1 MEPTQITLAAIPAYV
16 SGLSTG
22 TLSFLLASALIA
34 GLARGFSGFGGA
46 LIFIPLASSVVEP
59 RLAVAVLFLID
70 LVMALPM
77 LPDAVRQADKREAGT
92 MLIGA
97 LAGVPLGTMILA
109 RTDPLAVRWAII
121 AVVISLL
128 ALLVSGWRYHGK
140 PTAPL
145 TIGVG
150 AVAGV
155 FGGAAQVSGPPVVAY
170 WLGGALPATTVRANL
185 VFYFAMSSLITGVN
199 YVFAGFFDVPAF
211 ALSLVAGPVFGLGVL
226 AGARLFGKADD
237 RLFRRICYALI
248 AAAAIIGLPL
258 LDSLLR

>member
-1 MEPTQITLAAIPAYV
+1 MEPTQIALAAIPAYV
-16 SGLSTG
+16 ASQGTG
-22 TLSFLLASALIA
+22 TLSFLLASALVA

-59 RLAVAVLFLID
+59 RLAVAILFIID
-70 LVMALPM
+70 LVMTLPM
-77 LPDAVRQADKREAGT
+77 IPGAVRQADKREAGI

-97 LAGVPLGTMILA
+97 LAGVPLGTLILA
-109 RTDPLAVRWAII
+109 RADPLAVRWAII
-121 AVVISLL
+121 ILVISLL

-170 WLGGALPATTVRANL
+170 WLGGALPAATVRANL

-226 AGARLFGKADD
+226 AGSRLFGKTDD
-237 RLFRRICYALI
+237 QVFRRICYGLI
-248 AAAAIIGLPL
+248 AAAAVIGLPL
-258 LDSLLR
+258 LDGVLR

>member
-1 MEPTQITLAAIPAYV
+1 MEPTHITLAAIPAYIG
-16 SGLSTG
+16 SQSTG
-22 TLSFLLASALIA
+22 TLSFLLASALVA

-46 LIFIPLASSVVEP
+46 LIFVPLASSVVEP
-59 RLAVAVLFLID
+59 RLAVAILFIID
-70 LVMALPM
+70 LVMTLPM
-77 LPDAVRQADKREAGT
+77 IPGAVRQADKREAGI
-92 MLIGA
+92 MLVGA
-97 LAGVPLGTMILA
+97 LAGVPLGTLILA
-109 RTDPLAVRWAII
+109 RADPLAVRWAII

-170 WLGGALPATTVRANL
+170 WLGGALPAATVRANL

-211 ALSLVAGPVFGLGVL
+211 ALSFVAGPVFGLGVL
-226 AGARLFGKADD
+226 AGSRLFGKTDD
-237 RLFRRICYALI
+237 QVFRRICYGLI

-258 LDSLLR
+258 LDGLLR